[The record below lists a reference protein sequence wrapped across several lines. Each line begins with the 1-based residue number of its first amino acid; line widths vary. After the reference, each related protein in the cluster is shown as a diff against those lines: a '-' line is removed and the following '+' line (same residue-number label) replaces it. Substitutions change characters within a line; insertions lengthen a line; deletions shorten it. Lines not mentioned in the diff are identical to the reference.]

1 MDAQQFA
8 KFEEEMLAEH
18 QRELEMLRHL
28 KERFVHG
35 RTNGSSPMVRAA
47 APLAKTG
54 SHAKPTIIDRVAS
67 IMTDDPVQHWD
78 TPSMKAHL
86 SKVGTIVKAATINR
100 VFRKLVKRGTIRR
113 VRKGEGR
120 IPNIYQALS
129 QKQEGQKHGIA
140 RVALTEK

>member
-8 KFEEEMLAEH
+8 KLEEEMLAEH

-35 RTNGSSPMVRAA
+35 RNGSSASTRVGATVPRTTENRA
-47 APLAKTG
+47 KI
-54 SHAKPTIIDRVAS
+54 TIIDNVAR
-67 IMTDDPVQHWD
+67 IMITDPGQHWD
-78 TPSMKAHL
+78 APSMKAHL
-86 SKVGTIVKAATINR
+86 YKAGMTVKATTINR

-120 IPNIYQALS
+120 TPNIYQGLS
-129 QKQEGQKHGIA
+129 PKQEGQKAQMKNPEGD
-140 RVALTEK
+140 